1 MCSVKSIIRGCGHYL
16 PNRIVKNK
24 FFENK
29 LDTTDEWIFS
39 RTGIKQRHFASETEL
54 TSDLAINAAQNALD
68 DAEMCADKID
78 VLIVA
83 TSTPDQT
90 FPSTATRVQHN
101 IGMSKGYA
109 FDIQA
114 VCAGFIFA
122 LDNANALI
130 KSGQAKRVLV
140 VGAETFSRI
149 LNWKDRSTCVLFGD
163 GAGAV
168 ILEAD
173 NNEKNSRGLL
183 ASKLYSNGKYNDL
196 LYVNGGVSSSKE
208 SGHIVMHGKE
218 VFKHAV
224 SKLVEASLET
234 LKSAKISKKEISW
247 IVPHQANIRIINS
260 TAKKLEVDK
269 KKIILTVG
277 THGNTSA
284 ASIPL
289 ALSTAKIEKKFKKN
303 DIVLLE
309 AIGGGLTWG
318 AMVLRW

>member
-1 MCSVKSIIRGCGHYL
+1 MYSIKSVIKGCGHYL
-16 PNRIVKNK
+16 PHRIVKNK
-24 FFENK
+24 FFENE

-39 RTGIKQRHFASETEL
+39 RTGIKQRHFASEKEL
-54 TSDLAINAAQNALD
+54 TSDLATKAAQNALD
-68 DAEMCADKID
+68 DAKMCADKID

-90 FPSTATRVQHN
+90 FPSTATKVQHN
-101 IGMSKGYA
+101 IGMSNGYA

-130 KSGQAKRVLV
+130 RSGQAKRVLV
-140 VGAETFSRI
+140 IGAETFSRI

-168 ILEAD
+168 ILEANENEG
-173 NNEKNSRGLL
+173 NNRGLL

-208 SGHIVMHGKE
+208 SGHIVMQGKE

-224 SKLVEASLET
+224 SKLVEASEET
-234 LKSAKISKKEISW
+234 LKSAKINKKEISW

-269 KKIILTVG
+269 SKIILTVG
-277 THGNTSA
+277 NHGNTSA

-289 ALSTAKIEKKFKKN
+289 ALSTANIEKKFKKN